1 MPTKFNP
8 FTGTLDF
15 IDQGGTQWLPPVQ
28 SEGDLPLTDPDGSVR
43 VVRDTDTVYVFDSG
57 TTQWYQDK
65 ALSGAFQA
73 VSTAEGLS
81 TNTVIDGDIT
91 RTEIRLH
98 AADST
103 NPGGVSTGS
112 QNFAGDKTFD
122 NDVTI
127 TGDLTVNGTTTTVN
141 SQTLDVVDSNITVN
155 KNGNQASADLND
167 AGLTVEMS
175 DATDAII
182 GYDSTLASKF
192 RIGEVG
198 SAVEIA
204 DVSSVQTFI
213 NKLIDADQNTI
224 TNIDNADIKVAAG
237 IDAAKIADGSV
248 SNTEYQYIGTLTSNA
263 QDQLDNK
270 QPLDSTLTAL
280 AAYNTNGL
288 LTQTAPDTFVGRS
301 LVDAGSGRITIT
313 NADGVAG
320 NPTLDVNESNVNH
333 DALANFVANEHIDH
347 SSVEI
352 QTVAD
357 SGLTGGGDI
366 TTSRSL
372 SVDINGTTAE
382 TSADNAD
389 EILIHDNSAGAL
401 RKMTRQN
408 LLGAATPEPG
418 DLSEVS
424 FSLANN
430 QATFAD
436 VTGVAFANG
445 VVRSAELQYSI
456 VIDAD
461 SDLYETGNILAVQR
475 GADWVVNHSALGD
488 NSQVLFDINASGQLQ
503 YKSADYTGF
512 VSGTLKV
519 RATTTNV

>member
-1 MPTKFNP
+1 MPTVFNP

-15 IDQGGTQWLPPVQ
+15 VDQGGTQWLPPVQ
-28 SEGDLPLTDPDGSVR
+28 SEGDLPLTDADGSAR
-43 VVRDTDTVYVFDSG
+43 IVRDTDSVYVFDSG
-57 TTQWYQDK
+57 DSKWHKQSPEIGTFNGT
-65 ALSGAFQA
+65 
-73 VSTAEGLS
+73 STANGLS
-81 TNTVIDGDIT
+81 VTETDDGNVTDFLIS
-91 RTEIRLH
+91 LH

-103 NPGGVSTGS
+103 NPGAVSTGA
-112 QNFAGDKTFD
+112 QNFAGNKTFD
-122 NDVTI
+122 NDVI
-127 TGDLTVNGTTTTVN
+127 VTGDLTVNGTTTTIN
-141 SQTLDVVDSNITVN
+141 TATLDVTDANITVN
-155 KNGNQASADLND
+155 NGGNQATADSND
-167 AGLTVEMS
+167 AGITVEMS

-192 RIGEVG
+192 QIGEVG
-198 SAVEIA
+198 STAEIA
-204 DVSSVQTFI
+204 DVSSVQTFQ
-213 NKLIDADQNTI
+213 NKNFDADQNTL
-224 TNIDNADIKVAAG
+224 TNVDNADIKVGAA

-248 SNTEYQYIGTLTSNA
+248 SNTEYQYINTLSSNA

-280 AAYNTNGL
+280 AAYNTDGL
-288 LTQTAPDTFVGRS
+288 LTQTAPDTFVGRTI
-301 LVDAGSGRITIT
+301 VDAGSSKLTVT
-313 NADGVAG
+313 NGDGVSG
-320 NPTLDVNESNVNH
+320 NPTLDVNEANVDH
-333 DALANFVANEHIDH
+333 DALANFVANEHVDH

-357 SGLTGGGDI
+357 SGLTGGGNI

-389 EILIHDNSAGAL
+389 EILIHDTSAGAL

-430 QATFAD
+430 QSTFAD
-436 VTGVAFANG
+436 VTGVAFSNG

-519 RATTTNV
+519 RAMTTNV

>member
-1 MPTKFNP
+1 MPTKFSP

-28 SEGDLPLTDPDGSVR
+28 SEGDLPLTDPDGSAR
-43 VVRDTDTVYVFDSG
+43 VVLDTDSVYVFDAIDSKWHRSSPQAGSFNG
-57 TTQWYQDK
+57 TP
-65 ALSGAFQA
+65 
-73 VSTAEGLS
+73 TAEGIS
-81 TNTVIDGDIT
+81 ISEVDNGDIT
-91 RTEIRLH
+91 EFQVSLH
-98 AADST
+98 PADST
-103 NPGGVSTGS
+103 NPGAVSTGA
-112 QNFAGDKTFD
+112 QNFAGNKTFN
-122 NDVTI
+122 NDVII
-127 TGDLTVNGTTTTVN
+127 TGDLTVNGITTTINT
-141 SQTLDVVDSNITVN
+141 QILDVEDANITIN
-155 KNGNQASADLND
+155 KNGNQATADAND

-175 DATDAII
+175 DATNAII

-198 SAVEIA
+198 SAVEVA
-204 DVSSVQTFI
+204 DVSSVQDLT
-213 NKLIDADQNTI
+213 NKNIDADQNNI
-224 TNIDNADIKVAAG
+224 TNIDNADIKVGAA

-248 SNTEYQYIGTLTSNA
+248 SNTEYQYINTLSSNA

-270 QPLDSTLTAL
+270 QPLDDTLTAL

-288 LTQTAPDTFVGRS
+288 LTQTAPDTFAGRTI
-301 LVDAGSGRITIT
+301 VDAGSNRISVA
-313 NADGVAG
+313 NGDGVAG
-320 NPTLDVNESNVNH
+320 NPTLDVNEANIDH
-333 DALANFVANEHIDH
+333 DALANFVANEHVDH
-347 SSVEI
+347 TAVEI

-372 SVDINGTTAE
+372 SVDITGTTEE

-389 EILIHDNSAGAL
+389 EILIHDDSAAVL

-408 LLGAATPEPG
+408 FLGAATPEPG

-424 FSLANN
+424 FGIANN
-430 QATFAD
+430 QSTFAD

-445 VVRSAELQYSI
+445 VVRSAELQYSL

-461 SDLYETGNILAVQR
+461 TDLYESGSILAIQR
-475 GADWVVNHSALGD
+475 GADWVIIHSALGD

-503 YKSADYTGF
+503 YKSADLSGF

-519 RATTTNV
+519 RAMTTNV